1 MERDLRLKNDVR
13 DMDTWDMG
21 YYFMVLEMKSE
32 RGRVK
37 KESIEEQGFGQ

>member
-21 YYFMVLEMKSE
+21 YYFMVLEK
-32 RGRVK
+32 RKRRVK
-37 KESIEEQGFGQ
+37 KESMKG

>member
-21 YYFMVLEMKSE
+21 YYFMILEKKGG

-37 KESIEEQGFGQ
+37 KESMKG